1 VARYQERIRKP
12 CLTDGTLDLER
23 YGEQEM
29 NYDKTGEKRETVFIS
44 KVTPGDDELVLW
56 LAPSP

>member
-1 VARYQERIRKP
+1 
-12 CLTDGTLDLER
+12 
-23 YGEQEM
+23 M